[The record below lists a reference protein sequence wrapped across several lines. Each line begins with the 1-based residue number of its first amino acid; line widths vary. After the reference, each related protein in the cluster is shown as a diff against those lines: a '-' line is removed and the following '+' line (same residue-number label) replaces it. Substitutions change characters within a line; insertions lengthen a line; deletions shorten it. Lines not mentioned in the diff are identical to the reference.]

1 MNRREFL
8 GTTVALGIAGLSGG
22 ALSTAANQDSDDDED
37 GDSHDNEAVLE
48 VVDHELVVGDE
59 ATFLAATV
67 ENVGDVAAGWI
78 TLEVDWDDARDEHL
92 ETDLA
97 HLGTLGPGQSW
108 RARVY
113 YGGSE
118 PERVADYTLEGRA
131 DLEPLPVPSGL
142 EVLESDVDLEGEE
155 VVVTGRFGNGT
166 GEEQPNVDVIALLS
180 DDAGTVLGD
189 VWTNE
194 TDVPSGESRSFE
206 GRWNGRDRADD
217 VADLDVI
224 VTSSAF

>member
-8 GTTVALGIAGLSGG
+8 GTTVALGVAGLSGG
-22 ALSTAANQDSDDDED
+22 ALSTAANQDQDQDQDSAPDD
-37 GDSHDNEAVLE
+37 EAVLD
-48 VVDHELVVGDE
+48 VVSHELVAADD
-59 ATFLAATV
+59 ATYLAATV
-67 ENVGDVAAGWI
+67 ENVGDVASGWI
-78 TLEVDWDDARDEHL
+78 TLEADWIDARDERL

-97 HLGTLGPGQSW
+97 HLGTLGPGRSW
-108 RARVY
+108 RARAY
-113 YGGSE
+113 YSGSD
-118 PERVADYTLEGRA
+118 PEQIADYVLEGRA

-166 GEEQPNVDVIALLS
+166 GEAQPNVDVIALLS

-194 TDVPSGESRSFE
+194 ADVPNGESRSFE
-206 GRWNGRDRADD
+206 GRWNGRDRAAD
-217 VADLDVI
+217 VVDHDVI

>member
-8 GTTVALGIAGLSGG
+8 GATGALGIAGLSGG
-22 ALSTAANQDSDDDED
+22 ALSTAASQDRDQRSDSDPDDE
-37 GDSHDNEAVLE
+37 AILE
-48 VVDHELVVGDE
+48 VTDHELVAADD
-59 ATFLAATV
+59 ATYLAATV
-67 ENVGDVAAGWI
+67 ENGGDVAAGWI
-78 TLEVDWDDARDEHL
+78 TLEVDWIDARDERL

-108 RARVY
+108 QARAY
-113 YGGSE
+113 YSGSE
-118 PERVADYTLEGRA
+118 PELIADYTLEGRA

-142 EVLESDVDLEGEE
+142 EVLESDVALEGEE

-166 GEEQPNVDVIALLS
+166 GEAQPNVDVIALLS

-194 TDVPSGESRSFE
+194 ADVPSGESRSFE
-206 GRWNGRDRADD
+206 GRCNGRDRADD
-217 VADLDVI
+217 VVDHEAI